1 MGLFTKK
8 KKQVQ
13 VQAKLP
19 AFIGSRITKKQK
31 RRARI
36 IARLLKVIFRETRYS

>member
-1 MGLFTKK
+1 MGLFRKK
-8 KKQVQ
+8 NAVQ

-19 AFIGSRITKKQK
+19 AFITGKITKKQK
-31 RRARI
+31 KRARR